1 MSQSEEFS
9 LKNFKVYLTIKEEAI
24 KEDLKRMI
32 SKDFKLVSSPDDCDV
47 FLSDDQKEKSEK
59 AINMLVVNVSRIP
72 DFKGV
77 QDLDGFHHYII
88 FYENDFL
95 EERVRKALIR
105 QFNIKQSKNS
115 VEITGVKSLISLDP
129 IEHPSGMKLPIIRN
143 FTVKSSR
150 ERLKFAEDLEKFF
163 DEIEPVTGSKNPTL
177 SQYAVEIQEE
187 LLMNAIWDANPKHAM
202 KPRTTPVDLDPGE
215 EVQLE
220 WAFNG
225 KELAISVKDIFGRLN
240 PEIMDKY
247 VNFIFK
253 TGQTSQHS
261 LSTQQVSAGLGMYM
275 IIQRAN
281 LLSVYIC
288 QGKLT
293 DVGVVIRLAGKR
305 QSKGQAAK
313 AIDIIQVEE

>member
-1 MSQSEEFS
+1 M
-9 LKNFKVYLTIKEEAI
+9 KNFKIFLAI
-24 KEDLKRMI
+24 KDENIKQSLQEMI
-32 SKDFKLVSSPDDCDV
+32 SKDFKLVTTPQECDV
-47 FLSDDQKEKSEK
+47 FLSDDHSTKSEK
-59 AINMLVVNVSRIP
+59 AVNILVVNVTRIP

-77 QDLDGFHHYII
+77 NNLDGFHHYII
-88 FYENDFL
+88 FNENDFL

-105 QFNIKQSKNS
+105 QYSIKIKKENE
-115 VEITGVKSLISLDP
+115 EITGVRSIITLDP
-129 IEHPSGMKLPIIRN
+129 VVHSSGIKLPIIRN
-143 FTVKSSR
+143 FIVKSSK
-150 ERLKFAEDLEKFF
+150 ERLKFAEELEKFF

-202 KPRTTPVDLDPGE
+202 KPRTTPIDLEPGE
-215 EVQLE
+215 EVHLE

-253 TGQTSQHS
+253 TGQTGTHL
-261 LSTQQVSAGLGMYM
+261 LSNQQVSAGLGMFM

-281 LLSVYIC
+281 LLSVFIS

-293 DVGVVIRLAGKR
+293 DVGVVIRLLEKR
-305 QSKGQAAK
+305 RTKSQSAK
-313 AIDIIQVEE
+313 AIDIIQVDE